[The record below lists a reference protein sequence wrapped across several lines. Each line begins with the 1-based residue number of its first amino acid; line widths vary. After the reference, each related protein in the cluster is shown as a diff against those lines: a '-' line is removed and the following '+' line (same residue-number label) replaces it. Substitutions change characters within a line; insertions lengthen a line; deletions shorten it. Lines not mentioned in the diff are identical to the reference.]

1 MIAEEAAKTGLEP
14 IESRFSNEQQS
25 SNNISSIKK
34 DSSRTNTK
42 KSKGSL
48 KTVTDQPPESKRS
61 DPDQETIE
69 LQRMAAEYLAEKSD
83 MIINTDDE
91 PLPESS
97 SQPLLPT
104 EDDLED
110 ITMQA

>member
-61 DPDQETIE
+61 ALKQPQICLILGCRPKKRYICQYLIMYRISTE
-69 LQRMAAEYLAEKSD
+69 LTGIRAHNVENA
-83 MIINTDDE
+83 
-91 PLPESS
+91 
-97 SQPLLPT
+97 
-104 EDDLED
+104 
-110 ITMQA
+110 